1 MKITK
6 AKLQQIIK
14 EELGKVSEGRRTKK
28 GREER
33 LKRFNAQMELRDVAD
48 KVVAA
53 LGHPTQVRLDEKTK
67 TYYIQNLETQAIMM
81 DAEALH
87 ALMAAGFVPPK
98 KNISVPE
105 YSEEDDDI
113 GHDWDGGTGKNLPF
127 KPGKPVKNFRGS
139 E

>member
-6 AKLQQIIK
+6 QKLKQIIR
-14 EELGKVSEGRRTKK
+14 EELN
-28 GREER
+28 ER
-33 LKRFNAQMELRDVAD
+33 IGSDPQHAEQMELRDVAD
-48 KVVAA
+48 KVVDA
-53 LGHPTQVRLDEKTK
+53 LGHPTQVRFDGETK

-87 ALMAAGFVPPK
+87 ALSAAGFVPPK

-105 YSEEDDDI
+105 DSEEDDDI

>member
-14 EELGKVSEGRRTKK
+14 EELGKVSEARREE

-53 LGHPTQVRLDEKTK
+53 LGHPTQVRLDEITK
-67 TYYIQNLETQAIMM
+67 TYYIQNSETQAIMM

-105 YSEEDDDI
+105 DSEEDDDI

>member
-6 AKLQQIIK
+6 TKLKQIIR
-14 EELGKVSEGRRTKK
+14 EELN
-28 GREER
+28 ER
-33 LKRFNAQMELRDVAD
+33 IGSDPQHAEQMEFRDVAD

-53 LGHPTQVRLDEKTK
+53 LGHPTQVRFDETTK
-67 TYYIQNLETQAIMM
+67 TYYIQNSETQAIMM
-81 DAEALH
+81 DAEALQ

-113 GHDWDGGTGKNLPF
+113 GHDWAGGTGKNLPF
-127 KPGKPVKNFRGS
+127 NPVKGVKNFRGS

>member
-6 AKLQQIIK
+6 QKLKQIIR
-14 EELGKVSEGRRTKK
+14 EELN
-28 GREER
+28 ER
-33 LKRFNAQMELRDVAD
+33 IGSDPQHAEQMELRDVAD
-48 KVVAA
+48 KVVDA
-53 LGHPTQVRLDEKTK
+53 LGHPTQVRFDGETK

-113 GHDWDGGTGKNLPF
+113 GHDWAGGTGKNLPF
-127 KPGKPVKNFRGS
+127 NPVKGVKNFRGS

>member
-6 AKLQQIIK
+6 QKLKQIIR
-14 EELGKVSEGRRTKK
+14 EELN
-28 GREER
+28 ER
-33 LKRFNAQMELRDVAD
+33 IGSDPQHAEQMELRDVAD
-48 KVVAA
+48 KVVDA
-53 LGHPTQVRLDEKTK
+53 LGHPTQVRFDGETK

-105 YSEEDDDI
+105 DSEEDDDI